1 MSLEEKDKK
10 ISDLRALLTQA
21 KAKIEEYKG
30 QLVLKVFMRSRRKK
44 RWKKYVGNMIKVG
57 LLTLRNKVM

>member
-30 QLVLKVFMRSRRKK
+30 QLQLKVLMPLESKK
-44 RWKKYVGNMIKVG
+44 KEKR
-57 LLTLRNKVM
+57 